1 MTKCSTAARFRST
14 CSIPAPTSGSRNR
27 RRTSKARGNGERLRC
42 AIFNISYCSSAL
54 FQGMATSAEGS
65 KPAVKV
71 FVATTVMLTFISFWR
86 ASAIVL
92 ADLASSAY
100 YAGGDAEKVIGKSAP
115 WFILGV
121 MLFSYAVRALYIE
134 SSSMFVRGGVYRV
147 VKEAMGGTL
156 AKFSVSALLFDYVL
170 TGPIS
175 AVSAGQYLA
184 GFIKDMGDYFHRP
197 LHFSDDHF
205 AAGLAVLVVFYFWW
219 KNTQGMHESSQ
230 KALQIMIITT
240 VMVVIL
246 IIWCTITVLRAPIQL
261 PPSPL
266 QPGVIPLNKESLG
279 WLNGTWFAHLTWII
293 LFVGFGHSV
302 LAMSGEETLAQVN
315 REIEHPKLKNLEKTG
330 LVIFVYSL
338 LFTSLVSVF
347 AVMMIPDKVRPDYF
361 ANLIGGIAMYLAG
374 PIVLKLLFHGFVVV
388 VGVLILA
395 GAQNTSIV
403 GANGVLNR
411 VAEDG
416 VLTDWFQK
424 PQPKYGT
431 SYRIIN
437 MIVGMQLLTI
447 ILSKGNVYV
456 LAGLYAFGVIW
467 SFALKSLAVLVLR
480 YTEPENRQWKVP
492 GNVHVGGKEVPLGLI
507 LISAVLLITALV
519 NLFTKSE
526 ATIAG
531 VTFSAVFFALFTYSE
546 HRVAKE
552 RHGKPE
558 NLDQFRVYGNQELG
572 SGALGVRPGNILVA
586 VRDPRNLYYLRDV
599 LRNTD
604 TNRQD
609 VVVMTARLYHRE
621 HSFSGSAVVE
631 ASQVFDHYEQELFT
645 AAVAVAEKEGKPVS
659 LLVVPATDVFEAIIV
674 TAQRL
679 DASRIVCGFSNK
691 LTPDEQAKSLG
702 DAWERLPEPRPRL
715 ILEIHEPNGK
725 IHEYPL
731 GPHAPRMRTQDLEL
745 MHKVW
750 LDITSDPK
758 YCGAHHYHIVA
769 VALEELRRELNSDQ
783 RSEILQKLLDEMHRD
798 EAPGRG

>member
-1 MTKCSTAARFRST
+1 MAEPVQS
-14 CSIPAPTSGSRNR
+14 SR
-27 RRTSKARGNGERLRC
+27 
-42 AIFNISYCSSAL
+42 
-54 FQGMATSAEGS
+54 
-65 KPAVKV
+65 PAVKV

-115 WFILGV
+115 WFILAV

-147 VKEAMGGTL
+147 VKEAMGGGL

-184 GFIKDMGDYFHRP
+184 GFIKDMGVYMHRP

-205 AAGLAVLVVFYFWW
+205 AAGLAVIVVAYFWW

-230 KALQIMIITT
+230 KALQIMVITT

-246 IIWCTITVLRAPIQL
+246 IIWCTITVLRAPVQL

-266 QPGVIPLNKESLG
+266 HAGVIPLNKESLG
-279 WLNGTWFAHLTWII
+279 WLNGTWFGHITWII

-338 LFTSLVSVF
+338 LFTSLVSFF
-347 AVMMIPDKVRPDYF
+347 AVMIIPDKVRPDYF
-361 ANLIGGIAMYLAG
+361 ANLIGGIAVYLVG
-374 PIVLKLLFHGFVVV
+374 PESLKLLFHGFVVL

-416 VLTDWFQK
+416 VLTSWFQK
-424 PQPKYGT
+424 PHHRFGT

-437 MIVGMQLLTI
+437 LIVGLQVLTI
-447 ILSKGNVYV
+447 VLSRGNVYM
-456 LAGLYAFGVIW
+456 LAALYAFGVIW
-467 SFALKSLAVLVLR
+467 SFAMKSVAVLVLR
-480 YTEPENRQWKVP
+480 YTEPSKRDWKVP
-492 GNVHVGGKEVPLGLI
+492 GNLHFGKTEVPVGLI
-507 LISAVLLITALV
+507 LISAVLLITAIV
-519 NLFTKSE
+519 NLFTKYQ

-531 VTFSAVFFALFTYSE
+531 VIFSAVFFTIFTLSE
-546 HRVAKE
+546 RHVAKE

-558 NLDQFRVYGNQELG
+558 QLDQFRVYGNQDLG
-572 SGALGVRPGNILVA
+572 SGAMGVREGNILVA
-586 VRDPRNLYYLRDV
+586 VRDPRNLFYLRQV
-599 LRNTD
+599 LAHTNTAK
-604 TNRQD
+604 QD
-609 VVVMTARLYHRE
+609 VIVMSARLYHRE
-621 HSFSGSAVVE
+621 PSFGGSSLME
-631 ASQVFDHYEQELFT
+631 AGQVFDHYEQELFT
-645 AAVAVAEKEGKPVS
+645 AAVAVAEKEGKPIS
-659 LLVVPATDVFEAIIV
+659 LLVVPATDVFDAIMV

-679 DASRIVCGFSNK
+679 DSSRVVCGPSNK
-691 LTPDEQAKSLG
+691 LTVDEQAKLTG
-702 DAWERLPEPRPRL
+702 DAWERMPEPRPRVC
-715 ILEIHEPNGK
+715 LEVYAPDGTVR
-725 IHEYPL
+725 EYTI
-731 GPHAPRMRTQDLEL
+731 GPHTPRLRPQDVEL
-745 MHKVW
+745 MHKLW
-750 LDITSDPK
+750 LNITTDPK
-758 YCGAHHYHIVA
+758 FAGAHHYHIVA
-769 VALEELRRELNSDQ
+769 LALEELQRELSTEQ
-783 RSEILQKLLDEMHRD
+783 RTQLLQKLQEEMNG
-798 EAPGRG
+798 PNSQCQ

>member
-1 MTKCSTAARFRST
+1 MASSPEGTK
-14 CSIPAPTSGSRNR
+14 PV
-27 RRTSKARGNGERLRC
+27 
-42 AIFNISYCSSAL
+42 
-54 FQGMATSAEGS
+54 
-65 KPAVKV
+65 VKV

-92 ADLASSAY
+92 SDLASSAY

-115 WFILGV
+115 WFILAV

-184 GFIKDMGDYFHRP
+184 GFIKDIGVYLNRP

-205 AAGLAVLVVFYFWW
+205 AAGLAIAIAFYFWW
-219 KNTQGMHESSQ
+219 KNTQGIHESSQ

-261 PPSPL
+261 PPNPL
-266 QPGVIPLNKESLG
+266 HPGVIPLNKESLG
-279 WLNGTWFAHLTWII
+279 WLPTWFGHITWII

-330 LVIFVYSL
+330 LVIFIYSL
-338 LFTSLVSVF
+338 LFTSLVSFF
-347 AVMMIPDKVRPDYF
+347 AVMIIPDKVRPDYF
-361 ANLIGGIAMYLAG
+361 ANLIGGIAVYLVG
-374 PIVLKLLFHGFVVV
+374 PTSLKLLFHGFVVL

-416 VLTDWFQK
+416 VLTSWFQR
-424 PQPKYGT
+424 PHHRYGT

-437 MIVGMQLLTI
+437 LIVCMQLLVI
-447 ILSKGNVYV
+447 FLSLGNVYV
-456 LAGLYAFGVIW
+456 LAALYAFGVIW
-467 SFALKSLAVLVLR
+467 SFAMKSLAVLVLR
-480 YTEPENRQWKVP
+480 FTEPGNRQWKVP
-492 GNVHVGGKEVPLGLI
+492 GNLHFGKTEVPVGLI
-507 LISAVLLITALV
+507 LISAVLLTTAVV
-519 NLFTKSE
+519 NLFTKYQ

-531 VTFSAVFFALFTYSE
+531 VIFSVVFFTIFTISE
-546 HRVAKE
+546 RHVAKE

-558 NLDQFRVYGNQELG
+558 QLDQFRVYGNQELG
-572 SGALGVRPGNILVA
+572 SGAMGVRPGNILVA
-586 VRDPRNLYYLRDV
+586 VRDPRNLYYLRNV
-599 LRNTD
+599 LARTNT
-604 TNRQD
+604 TKQD
-609 VVVMTARLYHRE
+609 VVVMSARLYHRE
-621 HSFSGSAVVE
+621 HSFSGSAVLE

-645 AAVAVAEKEGKPVS
+645 ATVAVAEKEGKPIS
-659 LLVVPATDVFEAIIV
+659 LLVVPATDVFEAIMV

-679 DASRIVCGFSNK
+679 DSSRVVCGLSNK
-691 LTPDEQAKSLG
+691 LTADEQAKLTG

-715 ILEIHEPNGK
+715 IMEVCAPDGTIREFA
-725 IHEYPL
+725 I
-731 GPHAPRMRTQDLEL
+731 GPHAPRMRPQDVEL
-745 MHKVW
+745 MHRLW
-750 LDITSDPK
+750 LNITCDPK
-758 YCGAHHYHIVA
+758 FAGAHHYHIVA
-769 VALEELRRELNSDQ
+769 LALEELQRELSTEQ
-783 RSEILQKLLDEMHRD
+783 RAQLLQKLQEEMNRSN
-798 EAPGRG
+798 PS

>member
-1 MTKCSTAARFRST
+1 
-14 CSIPAPTSGSRNR
+14 
-27 RRTSKARGNGERLRC
+27 
-42 AIFNISYCSSAL
+42 
-54 FQGMATSAEGS
+54 MATAPEGT

-92 ADLASSAY
+92 SDLASSAY

-115 WFILGV
+115 WFILAV

-184 GFIKDMGDYFHRP
+184 GFIKDLGQQFLHRE
-197 LHFSDDHF
+197 LKFSDDHF
-205 AAGLAVLVVFYFWW
+205 AAGLAVIIVVYFWW
-219 KNTQGMHESSQ
+219 KNTQGIHESSQ
-230 KALQIMIITT
+230 KALQIMAITT

-246 IIWCTITVLRAPIQL
+246 IIWCTITVLRAPVQL
-261 PPSPL
+261 PPNPL
-266 QPGVIPLNKESLG
+266 HAGVIPLNKESLG
-279 WLNGTWFAHLTWII
+279 WLPTWFGHVTWII

-338 LFTSLVSVF
+338 LFTSLVSFF
-347 AVMMIPDKVRPDYF
+347 AVMIIPDNVRPDYF
-361 ANLIGGIAMYLAG
+361 ANLIGGIAVYLLG
-374 PIVLKLLFHGFVVV
+374 PTSLKILFHGFVVL

-416 VLTDWFQK
+416 VLTSWFQK
-424 PQPKYGT
+424 PHHRYGT

-437 MIVGMQLLTI
+437 LIVSMQLLTI
-447 ILSKGNVYV
+447 FLSLGNVYV
-456 LAGLYAFGVIW
+456 LAALYAFGVIW
-467 SFALKSLAVLVLR
+467 SFTMKSLAVLVLR
-480 YTEPENRQWKVP
+480 FTEPENREWKVP
-492 GNVHVGGKEVPLGLI
+492 GNLHMGKTEIPVGLTI
-507 LISAVLLITALV
+507 ISVVLFITAIV
-519 NLFTKSE
+519 NLFTKYE

-531 VTFSAVFFALFTYSE
+531 VIFSGVFFTIFTISE
-546 HRVAKE
+546 HHVAKE

-558 NLDQFRVYGNQELG
+558 QLDQFRVYGNQELG
-572 SGALGVRPGNILVA
+572 SGAMGVRPGNILVA
-586 VRDPRNLYYLRDV
+586 VRDPRNLYYLRHV
-599 LRNTD
+599 LGHTH
-604 TNRQD
+604 TGKQD
-609 VVVMTARLYHRE
+609 LVVMSARLYHRE
-621 HSFSGSAVVE
+621 HSFSGSTVFE

-645 AAVAVAEKEGKPVS
+645 AAVAVAEKEGKPIS
-659 LLVVPATDVFEAIIV
+659 LLVVPATDVFEAIMV

-679 DASRIVCGFSNK
+679 DSSRVVCGLSNK
-691 LTPDEQAKSLG
+691 LTSDEQAKLTG

-715 ILEIHEPNGK
+715 VMEVCAPDGTIR
-725 IHEYPL
+725 EYAL
-731 GPHAPRMRTQDLEL
+731 GPHSPRMRPQDVEL
-745 MHKVW
+745 MHRLW
-750 LDITSDPK
+750 LNITADPK
-758 YCGAHHYHIVA
+758 YAGAHHYHIVA
-769 VALEELRRELNSDQ
+769 LALEELQRELSTEQ
-783 RSEILQKLLDEMHRD
+783 RAQLLQKLQDEMNGPTRD
-798 EAPGRG
+798 ELHP

>member
-1 MTKCSTAARFRST
+1 MSS
-14 CSIPAPTSGSRNR
+14 SIQNVPRPVA
-27 RRTSKARGNGERLRC
+27 
-42 AIFNISYCSSAL
+42 
-54 FQGMATSAEGS
+54 
-65 KPAVKV
+65 KV

-86 ASAIVL
+86 AAAIVL

-115 WFILGV
+115 WFILAV

-147 VKEAMGGTL
+147 VKEAMGGTM

-184 GFIKDMGDYFHRP
+184 GFIQDMGNYLHHPLSFSQDYF
-197 LHFSDDHF
+197 SAVF
-205 AAGLAVLVVFYFWW
+205 AIVVVVYFWW
-219 KNTQGMHESSQ
+219 KNIQGIHESSQ
-230 KALQIMIITT
+230 KALQIMAITT

-246 IIWCTITVLRAPIQL
+246 ILWCTYTVFRVQIQV
-261 PPSPL
+261 PPNPFH
-266 QPGVIPLNKESLG
+266 PGVVALTKESLG
-279 WLNGTWFAHLTWII
+279 WLHGTWLSHLTLII
-293 LFVGFGHSV
+293 MFVGFGHSV

-330 LVIFVYSL
+330 LVIFLYSL
-338 LFTSLVSVF
+338 LFTSLVSFF
-347 AVMMIPDKVRPDYF
+347 AVMIIPDGVRSDHF
-361 ANLIGGIAMYLAG
+361 ANLIGGITMYLAG
-374 PIVLKLLFHGFVVV
+374 PTTLKLIFHGFVVL

-416 VLTDWFQK
+416 VLTEWFQK
-424 PQPKYGT
+424 PQKRYGT

-437 MIVGMQLLTI
+437 LVVGMQLLTI
-447 ILSKGNVYV
+447 ILSRGNVYV

-492 GNVHVGGKEVPLGLI
+492 GNMHIAGKEVPLGLI
-507 LISAVLLITALV
+507 VISAVLLMTALV
-519 NLFTKSE
+519 NLLTKSE

-531 VTFSAVFFALFTYSE
+531 VTFSAVFFAVFTYSE
-546 HRVAKE
+546 RRVAKQ

-572 SGALGVRPGNILVA
+572 SGALGVRPGNVLVA

-599 LRNTD
+599 LRSVD
-604 TNRQD
+604 TTRQD

-621 HSFSGSAVVE
+621 DSFGDSSLDTSE
-631 ASQVFDHYEQELFT
+631 VFDHYDQELFT
-645 AAVAVAEKEGKPVS
+645 SAVAVAEKEGRPVS
-659 LLVVPATDVFEAIIV
+659 LLVVPGTDVFEAIV
-674 TAQRL
+674 LTAQRL
-679 DASRIVCGFSNK
+679 DSSRIVCGLSNK
-691 LTPDEQAKSLG
+691 LTTDAQGKLAG

-715 ILEIHEPNGK
+715 TMEIHSPGGSVRD
-725 IHEYPL
+725 YML
-731 GPHAPRMRTQDLEL
+731 GPHTPRLRSQDLEL
-745 MHKVW
+745 MHQVW
-750 LDITSDPK
+750 LDVTSDPRLA
-758 YCGAHHYHIVA
+758 GAHHYDIVA
-769 VALEELRRELNSDQ
+769 LALEELKRELNSDQ
-783 RSEILQKLLDEMHRD
+783 RAEVLAKLLDEMDRNGNPPAQD
-798 EAPGRG
+798 

>member
-1 MTKCSTAARFRST
+1 
-14 CSIPAPTSGSRNR
+14 
-27 RRTSKARGNGERLRC
+27 
-42 AIFNISYCSSAL
+42 
-54 FQGMATSAEGS
+54 MATSAEGS
-65 KPAVKV
+65 KPGIKV

-92 ADLASSAY
+92 SDLASSAY

-115 WFILGV
+115 WFILAV

-246 IIWCTITVLRAPIQL
+246 LIWCTITVLRAPIVL
-261 PPSPL
+261 PPNPL
-266 QPGVIPLNKESLG
+266 HAGVVPLNKESLG
-279 WLNGTWFAHLTWII
+279 WLYGSWFSHLTWII
-293 LFVGFGHSV
+293 VFVGFGHSG

-330 LVIFVYSL
+330 LVIFIYSL
-338 LFTSLVSVF
+338 LFTSLVSFF
-347 AVMMIPDKVRPDYF
+347 AVMIIPDKVRPDYF

-374 PIVLKLLFHGFVVV
+374 PTSLKLLFHAFVVL

-416 VLTDWFQK
+416 VLTSWFQK
-424 PQPKYGT
+424 PHHRFGT

-437 MIVGMQLLTI
+437 LIVGMQLLVI
-447 ILSKGNVYV
+447 FLSLGNVYV
-456 LAGLYAFGVIW
+456 LAALYAFGVIW
-467 SFALKSLAVLVLR
+467 SFAMKSIAVLVLR
-480 YTEPENRQWKVP
+480 FTEPGNRAWKVP
-492 GNVHVGGKEVPLGLI
+492 GNLHIGKTELPVGLI
-507 LISAVLLITALV
+507 LISAVLLITAVV
-519 NLFTKSE
+519 NLFTKYQ

-531 VTFSAVFFALFTYSE
+531 VIFSAVFFTIFTLSE
-546 HRVAKE
+546 RHVARE

-558 NLDQFRVYGNQELG
+558 QLDQFRVYGNQELG
-572 SGALGVRPGNILVA
+572 SGAMGVREGNILVA
-586 VRDPRNLYYLRDV
+586 VRDPRNLYYLRQV
-599 LRNTD
+599 LQHTH
-604 TNRQD
+604 TGKQD
-609 VVVMTARLYHRE
+609 VVVMSGRMYHRE
-621 HSFSGSAVVE
+621 HSFSGSAVLD
-631 ASQVFDHYEQELFT
+631 ATQVFDHYEQELFT
-645 AAVAVAEKEGKPVS
+645 AAVAVAEKEGKPIS
-659 LLVVPATDVFEAIIV
+659 LLVVPATDVFEAIMV

-679 DASRIVCGFSNK
+679 ASSRIVCGLSNK
-691 LTPDEQAKSLG
+691 LTADEQAKFLG

-715 ILEIHEPNGK
+715 TLEVAAPDAIVR
-725 IHEYPL
+725 EYAI
-731 GPHAPRMRTQDLEL
+731 GPHNPRLRPQDVDL
-745 MHKVW
+745 MHQLW
-750 LDITSDPK
+750 LNITADPK
-758 YCGAHHYHIVA
+758 FAGAHHYHIVA
-769 VALEELRRELNSDQ
+769 LALEELKRELSTEQRTALLEKLQEEIKRSCDSSSLSD
-783 RSEILQKLLDEMHRD
+783 
-798 EAPGRG
+798 

>member
-1 MTKCSTAARFRST
+1 MSS
-14 CSIPAPTSGSRNR
+14 SVENVR
-27 RRTSKARGNGERLRC
+27 R
-42 AIFNISYCSSAL
+42 
-54 FQGMATSAEGS
+54 
-65 KPAVKV
+65 PAVKV

-92 ADLASSAY
+92 SDLASSAY

-115 WFILGV
+115 WFILAV

-184 GFIKDMGDYFHRP
+184 GFIEDMGRYLHHP
-197 LHFSDDHF
+197 LVFSEDHFSAFF
-205 AAGLAVLVVFYFWW
+205 AVFVVLYFWW
-219 KNTQGMHESSQ
+219 KNTQGIHESSE

-246 IIWCTITVLRAPIQL
+246 IIWCTITVLRVPIQT
-261 PPSPL
+261 PPNPL
-266 QPGVIPLNKESLG
+266 HPGVVPLTKESLG
-279 WLNGTWFAHLTWII
+279 WLNGTWISHLTVII
-293 LFVGFGHSV
+293 MFVGFGHSV

-330 LVIFVYSL
+330 LVIFIYSL
-338 LFTSLVSVF
+338 LFTSLVSFF
-347 AVMMIPDKVRPDYF
+347 AVMIIPDKVRPDYF
-361 ANLIGGIAMYLAG
+361 ANLIGGITMYLVG
-374 PIVLKLLFHGFVVV
+374 PEPLKLVFHGFVVL

-416 VLTDWFQK
+416 VLTSWFQK
-424 PQPKYGT
+424 PQKRYGT

-437 MIVGMQLLTI
+437 LIVGMQLLTI
-447 ILSKGNVYV
+447 VLSKGNVYV

-480 YTEPENRQWKVP
+480 YTEPGNRQWKVP
-492 GNVHVGGKEVPLGLI
+492 GNLHIGGKEVPLGLI
-507 LISAVLLITALV
+507 VISAVLLMTAMV
-519 NLFTKSE
+519 NLLTKSE

-531 VTFSAVFFALFTYSE
+531 VCFSAFFFAVFTYSE

-572 SGALGVRPGNILVA
+572 SGALGVRPGNLLVA

-599 LRNTD
+599 LRSVD
-604 TNRQD
+604 TTRQD

-621 HSFSGSAVVE
+621 HTFSGSAVIE

-659 LLVVPATDVFEAIIV
+659 LLVVPATDVFEAIVV

-679 DASRIVCGFSNK
+679 DSHRIVCGLSNK
-691 LTPDEQAKSLG
+691 LMPDEQAKLTG

-715 ILEIHEPNGK
+715 TVEIHSPDGCVR
-725 IHEYPL
+725 EYPL
-731 GPHAPRMRTQDLEL
+731 GPHTPQLRSQDLEL
-745 MHKVW
+745 MHRVW
-750 LDITSDPK
+750 LDVTADPK
-758 YCGAHHYHIVA
+758 YAGAHHYHIVA
-769 VALEELRRELNSDQ
+769 LALEELKRELESDQ
-783 RSEILQKLLDEMHRD
+783 RAEVLAKLLDEMHKDDR
-798 EAPGRG
+798 PSS

>member
-1 MTKCSTAARFRST
+1 
-14 CSIPAPTSGSRNR
+14 
-27 RRTSKARGNGERLRC
+27 
-42 AIFNISYCSSAL
+42 
-54 FQGMATSAEGS
+54 MATSVEGS
-65 KPAVKV
+65 KPAIRV

-115 WFILGV
+115 WFILAV

-184 GFIKDMGDYFHRP
+184 GFIKDMGVYMHRP

-205 AAGLAVLVVFYFWW
+205 AAGLAVIVVAYFWW

-230 KALQIMIITT
+230 KALQIMVITT

-246 IIWCTITVLRAPIQL
+246 LIWCTITVLRAPVVL

-266 QPGVIPLNKESLG
+266 HPGVIPLNKESLG
-279 WLNGTWFAHLTWII
+279 WLNGTWFSHITWII

-330 LVIFVYSL
+330 LVIFIYSL
-338 LFTSLVSVF
+338 LFTSLVSFF
-347 AVMMIPDKVRPDYF
+347 AVMIIPDKVRPDYF

-374 PIVLKLLFHGFVVV
+374 PQSLKLLFHAFVVL

-416 VLTDWFQK
+416 VLTSWFQK
-424 PQPKYGT
+424 PHHRFGT

-437 MIVGMQLLTI
+437 LIVGMQLLVI
-447 ILSKGNVYV
+447 FLSLGNVYV
-456 LAGLYAFGVIW
+456 LAALYAFGVIW
-467 SFALKSLAVLVLR
+467 SFAMKSIAVLVLR
-480 YTEPENRQWKVP
+480 FTEPGNRAWKVP
-492 GNVHVGGKEVPLGLI
+492 GNLHVGKTEIPVGLI
-507 LISAVLLITALV
+507 LISAVLLITAVV
-519 NLFTKSE
+519 NLFTKYQ

-531 VTFSAVFFALFTYSE
+531 VIFSAVFFTIFTVSE
-546 HRVAKE
+546 RHVAKE

-558 NLDQFRVYGNQELG
+558 QLDQFRVYGNQELG
-572 SGALGVRPGNILVA
+572 SGAMGVRPGNILVA
-586 VRDPRNLYYLRDV
+586 VRDPRNLYYLRQV
-599 LRNTD
+599 LAHTNTAK
-604 TNRQD
+604 QD
-609 VVVMTARLYHRE
+609 VVVMSARLYHRE
-621 HSFSGSAVVE
+621 HSFSGSAVLE

-645 AAVAVAEKEGKPVS
+645 AAVAVAEKEGKPIS
-659 LLVVPATDVFEAIIV
+659 LLVVPATDVFEAIMV

-679 DASRIVCGFSNK
+679 DSVRVICGLSNK
-691 LTPDEQAKSLG
+691 LSADEQAKLTG
-702 DAWERLPEPRPRL
+702 DAWERMPEPRPRL
-715 ILEIHEPNGK
+715 CLEVCAPDGTVR
-725 IHEYPL
+725 EYTI
-731 GPHAPRMRTQDLEL
+731 GPHNPRLRPQDVEL
-745 MHKVW
+745 MHKLW
-750 LDITSDPK
+750 LDITTDPK
-758 YCGAHHYHIVA
+758 YAGAHHYHIVSL
-769 VALEELRRELNSDQ
+769 ALEELQRELSTEQ
-783 RSEILQKLLDEMHRD
+783 RAQLLQKLQEEMNRS
-798 EAPGRG
+798 EPN

>member
-1 MTKCSTAARFRST
+1 
-14 CSIPAPTSGSRNR
+14 
-27 RRTSKARGNGERLRC
+27 
-42 AIFNISYCSSAL
+42 
-54 FQGMATSAEGS
+54 MATSAEGT

-92 ADLASSAY
+92 SDLASSAY

-115 WFILGV
+115 WFILAV

-184 GFIKDMGDYFHRP
+184 GFIKDIGVYLHRP
-197 LHFSDDHF
+197 LNFSDDHF
-205 AAGLAVLVVFYFWW
+205 AAGLAIIVVIYFWW
-219 KNTQGMHESSQ
+219 KNTQGIHESSQ

-246 IIWCTITVLRAPIQL
+246 IAWCTITVLRAPVQL
-261 PPSPL
+261 PPSPFS
-266 QPGVIPLNKESLG
+266 PAGEIPLNKDSLG
-279 WLNGTWFAHLTWII
+279 WLNGTFFAHLTWIL

-330 LVIFVYSL
+330 LVIFIYSL
-338 LFTSLVSVF
+338 LFTSLVSFF
-347 AVMMIPDKVRPDYF
+347 AVMIIPYNVRPNFF
-361 ANLIGGIAMYLAG
+361 ANLIGGIAMYLVG
-374 PIVLKLLFHGFVVV
+374 PTSLKLLFHGFVVL

-416 VLTDWFQK
+416 VLTSWFQK
-424 PQPKYGT
+424 PHNRYGT

-437 MIVGMQLLTI
+437 LIVLMQLLTI
-447 ILSKGNVYV
+447 VLSLGNVYV
-456 LAGLYAFGVIW
+456 LAALYAFGVIW
-467 SFALKSLAVLVLR
+467 SFAMKSLAVLVLR
-480 YTEPENRQWKVP
+480 FTEPGNREWKVP
-492 GNVHVGGKEVPLGLI
+492 GNLQIGKTEIPIGLI
-507 LISAVLLITALV
+507 AISAVLFITAVV
-519 NLFTKSE
+519 NLFTKYE

-531 VTFSAVFFALFTYSE
+531 VIFSGVFFTIFTLSE
-546 HRVAKE
+546 HHVTKE

-558 NLDQFRVYGNQELG
+558 QLDQFRVYGNQDLG
-572 SGALGVRPGNILVA
+572 SGAMGVRPGNVLVA
-586 VRDPRNLYYLRDV
+586 VRDPRNLYYLRHV
-599 LRNTD
+599 LGHTNTLK
-604 TNRQD
+604 QD
-609 VVVMTARLYHRE
+609 VVVMSARLYHRE
-621 HSFSGSAVVE
+621 HTFSGSTVFDAT
-631 ASQVFDHYEQELFT
+631 QVFDHYEQELFT
-645 AAVAVAEKEGKPVS
+645 AAVAVAEKEGKPIS
-659 LLVVPATDVFEAIIV
+659 LLVVPATDVFEAIMV

-679 DASRIVCGFSNK
+679 DSSRVICGPSNK
-691 LTPDEQAKSLG
+691 LTSDEQAKLSG

-715 ILEIHEPNGK
+715 TLEVCAPDGSVR
-725 IHEYPL
+725 EYAL
-731 GPHAPRMRTQDLEL
+731 GPHSPRMRAQDVEL
-745 MHKVW
+745 MHKLW
-750 LDITSDPK
+750 LDVTADPK
-758 YCGAHHYHIVA
+758 FAGAHHYHIVA
-769 VALEELRRELNSDQ
+769 LALEELQRELTTEQ
-783 RSEILQKLLDEMHRD
+783 RTQLLQKLHDEMNRSNQ
-798 EAPGRG
+798 